1 MKKLLILL
9 MVGLMLG
16 CTAKKQIVNEKHEI
30 WKIRK
35 KTFLFTKVTPD
46 KNDLPFI
53 ISPCYKKKGEIFLD
67 GYYIPKQVKI
77 NSGMKNESADEV
89 EFLNGNPPPTL
100 ENMAINEKVCT
111 EMWNRTGLDKIKV
124 FGEDYF
130 FPPVS
135 SENEKEEGKLPLYL
149 IPVKDHTIKSNRYG
163 NLIIKNENK
172 IYRPTQDIQ

>member
-1 MKKLLILL
+1 

-16 CTAKKQIVNEKHEI
+16 CTAKKQIVNEKCEI

-35 KTFLFTKVTPD
+35 EKFLFAKIIPES
-46 KNDLPFI
+46 NELPFR
-53 ISPCYKKKGEIFLD
+53 ISPYYKKKGEIFLD

-77 NSGMKNESADEV
+77 NSGIKDKLADEV
-89 EFLNGNPPPTL
+89 EFINGNPPPTL
-100 ENMAINEKVCT
+100 ENRAINEKVCT

-135 SENEKEEGKLPLYL
+135 SENEKEGGKLPFYL